1 LALLLNPRI
10 WIALALAAFLS
21 FTHFSAYR
29 AGKAVV
35 RADFDAYK
43 ISQEKQAREAE
54 GAARLKEQQHQ
65 KDYDD
70 AAQAAREENNALQK
84 DVSRL
89 ADVSDGLRDDLA
101 AFKRR
106 AKQNPAP
113 SNGRKSEPSSDPLD
127 LLAQL
132 FTRSGEVN
140 TELARYA
147 DSLKLAGATCERS
160 ADKIAN

>member
-1 LALLLNPRI
+1 MRLDRAQNNLAQYKLEVVT
-10 WIALALAAFLS
+10 LAKEQE
-21 FTHFSAYR
+21 R
-29 AGKAVV
+29 AN
-35 RADFDAYK
+35 
-43 ISQEKQAREAE
+43 RE
-54 GAARLKEQQHQ
+54 KEQQQQ

-70 AAQAAREENNALQK
+70 AAKAAREENDALQK

>member
-1 LALLLNPRI
+1 MITLALRY
-10 WIALALAAFLS
+10 WWVFVIAGVLAALGVQ
-21 FTHFSAYR
+21 TMRLDR
-29 AGKAVV
+29 AQNNLAQYKLEVV
-35 RADFDAYK
+35 TLAKEQERAN
-43 ISQEKQAREAE
+43 RE
-54 GAARLKEQQHQ
+54 KEQQQQ

-70 AAQAAREENNALQK
+70 AAKAAREENDALQK